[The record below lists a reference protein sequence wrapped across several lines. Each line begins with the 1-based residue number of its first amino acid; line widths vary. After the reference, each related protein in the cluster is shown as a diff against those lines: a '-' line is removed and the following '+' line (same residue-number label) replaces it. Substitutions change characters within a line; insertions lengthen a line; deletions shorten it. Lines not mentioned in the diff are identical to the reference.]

1 MTIESGDRSST
12 HVDATVA
19 ILTYNGEQ
27 YIGQVLDAV
36 FAQEFDGTF
45 EVLVIDSGSRDRTL
59 DLVRRRP
66 QVRLHQIPNSEFG
79 HGRTRNLAASLAAGR
94 HVVYLTHDAIPATS
108 QWLHEMLAPFAL
120 SERVAAVMGKQIPR
134 PNCFPLL
141 KYEIRGVFSGFG
153 PDFGT
158 TLFYKDDFMRGR
170 ALTDAVGF
178 YSDVNSAARRDVLMG
193 PIPYR
198 DVQYAE
204 DQLFGRDVVDHGLLK
219 AYAGRAAVVHSN
231 DLNLAEY
238 RMRMFDETV
247 GLQDV
252 GLEQRAPRGRERAL
266 LLRHGIARDALRILR
281 DPDYS
286 WRRKLYWFVMN
297 PRYHVAKWRAVERAL
312 AVSHD
317 GEARRA
323 HSLEESRRR

>member
-1 MTIESGDRSST
+1 MKAAPDET
-12 HVDATVA
+12 VQAQLDATIV
-19 ILTYNGEQ
+19 ILTYDGEQ
-27 YIGQVLDAV
+27 YIEQILDAI

-45 EVLVIDSGSRDRTL
+45 EVLVIDSGSSDRTL
-59 DLVRRRP
+59 EFVRRRP
-66 QVRLHQIPNSEFG
+66 QVRLHEIPNSEFG
-79 HGRTRNLAASLAAGR
+79 HGRTRNLAASLATGQ

-108 QWLHEMLAPFAL
+108 RWLHELLAPFSL
-120 SERVAAVMGKQIPR
+120 SDRVAAVMGKQVPR

-141 KYEIRGVFSGFG
+141 KYEIRGVFAGFG

-158 TLFYKDDFMRGR
+158 TLFYKDDFMQGR
-170 ALTDAVGF
+170 PLTDAVGF

-198 DVQYAE
+198 EVQYAE
-204 DQLFGRDVVDHGLLK
+204 DQLFGRDVVEQGLVK

-231 DLNLAEY
+231 DLTLAEY
-238 RMRMFDETV
+238 GKRMFDETV
-247 GLQDV
+247 GLLDI
-252 GLEQRAPRGRERAL
+252 GLEQRAPRGRERAH
-266 LLRHGIARDALRILR
+266 LLRHGIARDTVRILR

-286 WRRKLYWFVMN
+286 WKRKLYWLVMN

-312 AVSHD
+312 AVADDH
-317 GEARRA
+317 EARRA